1 MLEFVGKIRVS
12 TSLSGRIFLAL
23 SEAEGLALFVSEVSS
38 QSVAEVKWG
47 DWSLSEVEVKWGDRS
62 LSGAEGPV
70 DFT

>member
-38 QSVAEVKWG
+38 
-47 DWSLSEVEVKWGDRS
+47 LSEVEVKWGDRS